1 MTRTPAPTGSLFS
14 DVARA
19 TDPATSHAAGVR
31 VTQDGT
37 RARQAREVA
46 EAVRET
52 PGHTSAEIAG
62 IHRLD
67 RYAVA
72 RRLPEVERDGLVR
85 RGYAKP
91 CTVTGRAAMTWWPVE
106 VTR

>member
-1 MTRTPAPTGSLFS
+1 MSRTPAPSDSLFS

-62 IHRLD
+62 IHGLD

-72 RRLPEVERDGLVR
+72 RRMTDVERAGLVS
-85 RGYAKP
+85 RGAPKK
-91 CTVTGRAAMTWWPVE
+91 CDCSGRFAVTWWPVE
-106 VTR
+106 VTA